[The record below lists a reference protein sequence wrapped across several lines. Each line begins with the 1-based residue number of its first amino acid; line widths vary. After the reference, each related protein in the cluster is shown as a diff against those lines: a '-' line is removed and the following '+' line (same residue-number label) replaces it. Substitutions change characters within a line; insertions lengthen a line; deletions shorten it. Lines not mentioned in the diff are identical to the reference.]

1 MYQLTKRNHQCRTS
15 SVRNKIK
22 WNFIYCVLLFFSL
35 GNQKR
40 TNPLFRWCKNVTYC
54 NQLQINS
61 ENITISSSNQE
72 ITPFPYLT
80 NTNLLWSD
88 SYGYSYYCSIIRKK
102 DSASISDIWY
112 SILSFSFSFFFFF
125 NSLPSSLQKHKGDAH
140 SYFDCLLTY
149 EPKTLC
155 FTWHDLHVN
164 VANIHSGFAKLI
176 PQLLKRNRTT
186 NLEWEL
192 AEILLYS
199 TEF

>member
-112 SILSFSFSFFFFF
+112 SILSFSFSFFFF
-125 NSLPSSLQKHKGDAH
+125 
-140 SYFDCLLTY
+140 
-149 EPKTLC
+149 
-155 FTWHDLHVN
+155 
-164 VANIHSGFAKLI
+164 LI
-176 PQLLKRNRTT
+176 PFPVAYKNIRETR
-186 NLEWEL
+186 
-192 AEILLYS
+192 ILILIVS
-199 TEF
+199 WHMSQKLFVLHGMISM